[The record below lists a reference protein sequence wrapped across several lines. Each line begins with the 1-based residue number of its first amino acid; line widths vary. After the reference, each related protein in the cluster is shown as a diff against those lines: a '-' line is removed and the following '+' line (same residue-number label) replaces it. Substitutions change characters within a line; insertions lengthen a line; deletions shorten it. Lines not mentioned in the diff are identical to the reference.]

1 MTKAQIATHENLEGS
16 QVVGSSDRSFGIT
29 FTVFFLLVGLLPLVR
44 GGRIRTWPLA
54 VAAVFLVPSLLH
66 PGLLA
71 PLNRVWTRIG
81 LLLHRVVSPVVIGVL
96 FFTTITPMGLV
107 MRWLGGPRGTTSRLR
122 CGRPELL
129 DRASAARPCARND
142 EQPVL
147 KRPWAPSSK
156 SSGCSCGYGRSSGCS
171 RSC

>member
-1 MTKAQIATHENLEGS
+1 MTKPQIATHENLEGS

-44 GGRIRTWPLA
+44 GGRIRPWPLA

-107 MRWLGGPRGTTSRLR
+107 MRWLGRDPLRLGFDADARSYWIERRPPGP
-122 CGRPELL
+122 
-129 DRASAARPCARND
+129 
-142 EQPVL
+142 
-147 KRPWAPSSK
+147 APDTMSNQF
-156 SSGCSCGYGRSSGCS
+156 
-171 RSC
+171 

>member
-1 MTKAQIATHENLEGS
+1 
-16 QVVGSSDRSFGIT
+16 
-29 FTVFFLLVGLLPLVR
+29 LPLVR

-107 MRWLGGPRGTTSRLR
+107 MRWLGHDPLRLGFDADARSYWIERRPPGPA
-122 CGRPELL
+122 PETM
-129 DRASAARPCARND
+129 SN
-142 EQPVL
+142 QF
-147 KRPWAPSSK
+147 
-156 SSGCSCGYGRSSGCS
+156 
-171 RSC
+171 